1 MTRVTIAMSTYNGQ
15 EFLKEQ
21 LDSIV
26 QQTILDNPEVSV
38 TFLIRDDGSSDNTL
52 AILNEYASKHS
63 RLSWNIIPGKN
74 IGWKKSFIALM
85 EAVSSDL
92 VFLCD
97 QDDIW
102 DLNKCQVM
110 LDTMKSNPQIEVLM
124 HRIEYYYTS
133 DVGVK
138 KILNDSYEKLG
149 ISKNDGKLEKVPQ
162 AAHFS
167 HYPFLGCCFL
177 FTDLIRQEFLKVQ
190 SHRDNSIAHD
200 TGLFILGTARN
211 SIYYLNR
218 QFIKY
223 RQHSS
228 NATSVQKT
236 PSIIQQAKNQK
247 KTTKIF
253 YENLMTVLTS
263 IQELTSKSS
272 VKEDARQMCLRIE
285 KEYKALIHR
294 RGLQFTK
301 LKRGE
306 FGFNKLMLID
316 ILVALI

>member
-1 MTRVTIAMSTYNGQ
+1 MIRVTIAMSTYNGQ

-38 TFLIRDDGSSDNTL
+38 TFLVRDDGSSDNTL
-52 AILNEYASKHS
+52 AILNEYAGKHP
-63 RLSWNIIPGKN
+63 RLLWNIISGKN

-85 EAVSSDL
+85 EAVSSDF

-102 DLNKCQVM
+102 NLNKCQVM
-110 LDTMKSNPQIEVLM
+110 LDTMQSNPQIEVLM

-149 ISKNDGKLEKVPQ
+149 ISKNDGEIEKVPQ

-167 HYPFLGCCFL
+167 HHPFLGCCFL
-177 FTDLIRQEFLKVQ
+177 FTDTIRQEFLKVQ

-200 TGLFILGTARN
+200 VGLFILGSARN
-211 SIYYLNR
+211 STYYLNR
-218 QFIKY
+218 QLIKY

-263 IQELTSKSS
+263 IQELTSNSS
-272 VKEDARQMCLRIE
+272 IKTDARQMYLRIE